1 MSVDWSIRDSAKA
14 IMRVKVRRL
23 LKKYGYPPDLQKIAV
38 EQVVEQAELMA
49 SQQ

>member
-1 MSVDWSIRDSAKA
+1 
-14 IMRVKVRRL
+14 
-23 LKKYGYPPDLQKIAV
+23 GYPPDLQKMAV

>member
-1 MSVDWSIRDSAKA
+1 MSVDWSMRDSAKA

-23 LKKYGYPPDLQKIAV
+23 LNKYGYPSGLQKIAV
-38 EQVVEQAELMA
+38 EQVELMA

>member
-1 MSVDWSIRDSAKA
+1 MSVDWSMCDSAKA

-23 LKKYGYPPDLQKIAV
+23 LKKYGYPSDLHKIAV
-38 EQVVEQAELMA
+38 EQVELMA

>member
-1 MSVDWSIRDSAKA
+1 
-14 IMRVKVRRL
+14 
-23 LKKYGYPPDLQKIAV
+23 DLQKMAV